1 MHREQKNPETSRMR
15 QKRTKQS
22 YAELEVN
29 EAYVYLNSPP
39 ASEVAE
45 VKPVMKSSALNGE
58 IVRVSILRAILSRD
72 DQTKKPTNEQKKT
85 TLCQE
90 DDASKGG

>member
-1 MHREQKNPETSRMR
+1 MK

-58 IVRVSILRAILSRD
+58 NVRVSILRAILSRD
-72 DQTKKPTNEQKKT
+72 DQTKKPTNEQKK
-85 TLCQE
+85 LLYVKKMMHQKV
-90 DDASKGG
+90 DRRKRRKK

>member
-1 MHREQKNPETSRMR
+1 MR

-45 VKPVMKSSALNGE
+45 VKPVVKSSALNGE
-58 IVRVSILRAILSRD
+58 NVRVSILRAILSRD
-72 DQTKKPTNEQKKT
+72 DQTKNQRTSKKNYFMY
-85 TLCQE
+85 
-90 DDASKGG
+90 DASKGG

>member
-1 MHREQKNPETSRMR
+1 MR

-45 VKPVMKSSALNGE
+45 VKPVLKSSQSNGE
-58 IVRVSILRAILSRD
+58 NVRVSILRAIFEPS
-72 DQTKKPTNEQKKT
+72 DQTV
-85 TLCQE
+85 
-90 DDASKGG
+90 